1 MQEVSGN
8 RDVVLTPSDPAV
20 LSLIGVSTAQQYN
33 AIKELAKAVHQCNH
47 PQVTIKKAINIEELR
62 LIPELDSAIEAAGD
76 TEYVARQ
83 GFFLGHGL
91 LPNRSYMMRGYT
103 HPHPKNQST
112 VHLLS
117 EAEPSQDNISAFV
130 MTAELADQLKL
141 FQSPGSDVEGRFRD
155 IYADFAATVHRIQD
169 RFDMQVAY
177 DLAWHS
183 VIGFYFNGAHVR
195 RGWVETMVMGDSGQ
209 GKTEMADN
217 LLAHYGLGERL
228 PAEQTSM
235 AGLIGGLEKMGDT
248 WMLGWGRIPL
258 NDKRL
263 LVIDEAQGLASS
275 AIEAMSDVR
284 ASGVA
289 EITKIRTEKTN
300 ARCRLVWLANPVSGL
315 TLAQHNQGVV
325 AIKELFKKPEDIR
338 RLDFALTVASGDVD
352 YARSI
357 NIRHALATE
366 PRYSSGLSRSLLL
379 WAWSRR
385 SDQVRFTTDATDLIL
400 STATDMGRRYHP
412 SIPLVEPSDQRL
424 KLARLA
430 VAAAARVYS
439 TDETGEQVIV
449 KVEHVAFVADYLDRI
464 YSSPSMAYAEY
475 SEAMARGESL
485 EPAEEAAVRRDMASW
500 ANQDEAVTFLR
511 NASKFRKS
519 DLVDV
524 VGWDDTYAKLQLKML
539 AANRLIRP
547 VRDGYA
553 KSPAF
558 IAILRTQNGSPEG
571 LPLDDEDAPF

>member
-1 MQEVSGN
+1 VCPMLEQNGD
-8 RDVVLTPSDPAV
+8 RDVTLNASDPAV
-20 LSLIGVSTAQQYN
+20 LSLIGVTTAQQYN

-47 PQVTIKKAINIEELR
+47 PIVTVKRAINIEELR
-62 LIPELDSAIEAAGD
+62 LIPELDSAIDAGGD

-91 LPNRSYMMRGYT
+91 LPNRSYSMRGYT

-112 VHLLS
+112 VHLLA
-117 EAEPSQDNISAFV
+117 EAEPSQDNISAFA
-130 MTAELADQLKL
+130 MTPELAAELRI
-141 FQSPGSDVEGRFRD
+141 FQAVDVEGRFRD
-155 IYADFAATVHRIQD
+155 IYADAAATIHRIQD
-169 RFDMQVAY
+169 RFDMQIAF

-183 VIGFYFNGAHVR
+183 IISFYFNGAYVR
-195 RGWVETMVMGDSGQ
+195 RGWVEVMVMGDSGQ

-300 ARCRLVWLANPVSGL
+300 ARCRLVWLANPVSGN

-325 AIKELFKKPEDIR
+325 AIKELFKKPEDVR
-338 RLDFALTVASGDVD
+338 RLDFAMTVASGDVD

-357 NIRHALATE
+357 NVRHSSAIE
-366 PRYSSGLSRSLLL
+366 PRYTRGASRALLL

-385 SDQVRFTTDATDLIL
+385 SDQIEFTAAATDLIL
-400 STATDMGRRYHP
+400 SSATDMGRRYHP

-430 VAAAARVYS
+430 AAAAARVFS
-439 TDETGEQVIV
+439 TDATGEKVIV
-449 KVEHVAFVADYLDRI
+449 GEEHVAFVAEYLDRI

-475 SEAMARGESL
+475 SEAMRRGELL
-485 EPAEEAAVRRDMASW
+485 EPSEEASVRRTIEGW
-500 ANQDEAVTFLR
+500 TNRDEAVTFLR

-524 VGWDDTYAKLQLKML
+524 VGWDDAYAKLQLKLL

-547 VRDGYA
+547 IRDGYV

-558 IAILRTQNGSPEG
+558 IALLRTANAEPEI
-571 LPLDDEDAPF
+571 PDEADAPF